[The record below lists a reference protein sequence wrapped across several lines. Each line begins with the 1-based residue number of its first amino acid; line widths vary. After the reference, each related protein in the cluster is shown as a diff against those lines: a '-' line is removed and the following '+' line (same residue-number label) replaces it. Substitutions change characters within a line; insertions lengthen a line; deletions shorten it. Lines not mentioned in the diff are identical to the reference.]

1 MLNIFFIIFA
11 FFLHLFCFLFQQRIF
26 FFLFQQRIKT
36 NYTNFT
42 NFYFSI
48 SRMIIFQFHELL
60 FFDFTNCYFRFHE

>member
-42 NFYFSI
+42 NYYFSI
-48 SRMIIFQFHELL
+48 SRMIIF
-60 FFDFTNCYFRFHE
+60 DFTNDVPLWQCLRVAKYV